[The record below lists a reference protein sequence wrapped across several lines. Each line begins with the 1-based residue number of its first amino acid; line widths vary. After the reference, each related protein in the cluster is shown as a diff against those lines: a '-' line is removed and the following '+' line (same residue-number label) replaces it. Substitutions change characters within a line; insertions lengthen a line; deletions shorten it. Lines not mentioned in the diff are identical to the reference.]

1 MDIYIYYYMILYIY
15 IRIYIYIYILWIIK
29 KLGISS
35 SSPDRP
41 HQSDPRNGHFEL
53 KWMRAAA
60 TFFTFFGVQEGGRK
74 LEPGQKMPKK
84 VVITGLMRP

>member
-1 MDIYIYYYMILYIY
+1 MDISIYILYYIILYYIILYIY
-15 IRIYIYIYILWIIK
+15 TYIYILWIIK

-41 HQSDPRNGHFEL
+41 HQSDPRNDHFEL

-60 TFFTFFGVQEGGRK
+60 TFFTFFGVQKGGRK
-74 LEPGQKMPKK
+74 LEPGQKMP
-84 VVITGLMRP
+84 GFW